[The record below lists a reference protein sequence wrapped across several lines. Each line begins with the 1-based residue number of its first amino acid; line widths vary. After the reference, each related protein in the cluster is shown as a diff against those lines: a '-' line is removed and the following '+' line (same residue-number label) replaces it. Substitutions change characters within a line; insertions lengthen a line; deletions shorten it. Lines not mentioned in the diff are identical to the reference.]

1 MRIRLIIITFFLSLS
16 AIACAAKSITDRD
29 VRQALKELDGELT
42 RRRAYMDARQARID
56 SISARLDSVP
66 PASRQQLDLL
76 MSLGD
81 SYNGYLAD
89 SAKVAYERG
98 EEIARLHQM
107 PDLEMRFRLK
117 KLVAMTL
124 TGFGSEAAQTF
135 MEMSPESLP
144 DSLKVHFFNAGRQ
157 LYYYQSSFY
166 HPQSES
172 SKKWRTKSINMLRRL
187 LEILPDTSEEH
198 TVRSSEFLWATG
210 HSSEAKEILDE
221 YLENSP
227 RSPELSAIAANIMAQ
242 IHKSYDNVNGQL
254 YYLAKSATGDIRNAT
269 RETVS
274 LHELGAAMFDNGDL
288 ERAHRY
294 LNMALSDA
302 VECNAPMR
310 MLQASGSI
318 PVIAEAHRKSESRI
332 KLWTG
337 IVIAVMGILV
347 ICLLLIAMRLR
358 AEMKHLKK
366 LKEGL
371 AGANKI
377 KEMYISEFLNL
388 CTAYMER
395 LNQFCKITTRKIS
408 TGNTDELYKLI
419 SSGKFAEEQSQEFYD
434 TFDRAFLHIYP
445 DFVNE
450 VNRKLRPECRIE
462 LSHGELLN
470 TDLRI
475 LAFMRL
481 GVEDSTRIAQVLNYS
496 VNTIYAYRNRLR
508 NRAINRETFETDILK
523 IGRIDI

>member
-1 MRIRLIIITFFLSLS
+1 MRITIFTIITIISLFTTVS
-16 AIACAAKSITDRD
+16 AAKSITERD
-29 VRQALKELDGELT
+29 VKQALKELDGELNK
-42 RRRAYMDARQARID
+42 RRSYMEARQVRID
-56 SISARLDSVP
+56 SIHEQIKAAPD
-66 PASRQQLDLL
+66 ASRQQLNLL
-76 MSLGD
+76 MALGD
-81 SYNGYLAD
+81 SYDGYLAD
-89 SAKVAYERG
+89 SAEVAYERG

-107 PDLEMRFRLK
+107 PDLEMRFKLK
-117 KLVAMTL
+117 KLVTMTL
-124 TGFGSEAAQTF
+124 TGFGAEAAHTF
-135 MEMSPESLP
+135 QEMSPESLP
-144 DSLKVHFFNAGRQ
+144 DSLKVYFYNAGRQ
-157 LYYYQSSFY
+157 LYYYQSAFY

-172 SKKWRTKSINMLRRL
+172 AKMWRVKSIAMLRHL
-187 LEILPDTSEEH
+187 LEILPDTSEEYA
-198 TVRSSEFLWATG
+198 VRSSEFLWATG
-210 HSSEAKEILDE
+210 HSSEAKSILDE
-221 YLENSP
+221 YLEGSP
-227 RSPELSAIAANIMAQ
+227 SSPTLEAIAENVMAQ

-254 YYLAKSATGDIRNAT
+254 YYLAKSATADIRNAT

-288 ERAHRY
+288 ERAHSY

-318 PVIAEAHRKSESRI
+318 PVIAEAHRKNESRI

-337 IVIAVMGILV
+337 IVIAVMGVLV

-358 AEMKHLKK
+358 AEMKHLKT

-371 AGANKI
+371 AHANKI

-388 CTAYMER
+388 CTAYMEK
-395 LNQFCKITTRKIS
+395 LHQFCKITTRKIS
-408 TGNTDELYKLI
+408 TGNTEELYKLI

-450 VNRKLRPECRIE
+450 VNRRLRPDSKIE
-462 LSHGELLN
+462 LSGGELLN

-496 VNTIYAYRNRLR
+496 VHTIYAYRNRLR
-508 NRAINRETFETDILK
+508 NRAINRETFEADILK
-523 IGRIDI
+523 IGRIDL